1 MNTKIQNWENR
12 LTDMIKDNVNQIAS
26 YLPDD
31 YTFIDIGCNTGLLT
45 KMVLDIKP
53 NYKSIH
59 MFEPIP
65 EYYDECVSKFDK
77 YNNIH
82 INNIG
87 IGDKKESV
95 KIKMHDHNL
104 GYNKIEV
111 DGSFDINLITFT
123 EYAELNK
130 INDVDFI
137 KIDTEGYDI
146 KVMQGM
152 YEWLSKRTKLPYIYF
167 EKGWDLY
174 AEQKHCEYMIKELGY
189 KEVIEYSNDFILIP

>member
-1 MNTKIQNWENR
+1 MNTKIQDWENR
-12 LTDMIKDNVNQIAS
+12 LTDMIKDSVDCIAS
-26 YLPDD
+26 FLPDD
-31 YTFIDIGCNTGLLT
+31 YTFIDVGSNTGLLT
-45 KMVLDIKP
+45 KMILDIKP

-77 YNNIH
+77 YDNIT

-87 IGDKKESV
+87 IGDKKESL
-95 KIKMHDHNL
+95 KIKIDNDNL
-104 GYNKIEV
+104 GYNKIEE

-174 AEQKHCEYMIKELGY
+174 AEQKHCEHMIKELGY